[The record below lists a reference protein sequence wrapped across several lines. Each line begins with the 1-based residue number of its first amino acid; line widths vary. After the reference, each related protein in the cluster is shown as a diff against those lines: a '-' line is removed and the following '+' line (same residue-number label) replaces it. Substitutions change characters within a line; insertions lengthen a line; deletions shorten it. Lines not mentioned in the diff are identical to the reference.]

1 MWEDNRGGIFS
12 LEEKLLWTCI
22 LVRIDK
28 NILIHLFLTNEQLFT
43 SQDVNWWTWRG
54 FLWCFYQLFGL
65 WFWRHPFTTEHPL
78 VSKWWYITF
87 NQICSDEEVH
97 FQQIF
102 LFFNCNKVRAQI
114 QDITLLMVTD
124 VTLPTLMVLNWTFYY
139 LYYYQFI
146 TIHARWQKGKWQ
158 H

>member
-22 LVRIDK
+22 LVRSDK

-43 SQDVNWWTWRG
+43 SQDVNWLTWSG

-65 WFWRHPFTTEHPL
+65 SFWRHPFTAEHPL
-78 VSKWWYITF
+78 VSKWWYIKF
-87 NQICSDEEVH
+87 HQICSDEEVH

-102 LFFNCNKVRAQI
+102 LFFNCNKARAKI
-114 QDITLLMVTD
+114 QDITFLMVTD